1 MIERKSWVAFVLAAL
16 LMLGGVAA
24 SEALKPRQS
33 MADMKPKL
41 VLAELVPP
49 SFGVWREVRSMQ
61 PVMPDPTVQAIID
74 MTYSEVLARAYVND
88 LGQVVMLTIAYGK
101 DQNSEAT
108 AAHRPE
114 FCYTGQ
120 GFSIKNKGVHEAQLA
135 THALEVQQLVGT
147 KQGYVEPISYW
158 VTLAESATLP
168 GLGRKLAQLRY
179 GLQGQVADGMLV
191 RVSSPNRDLDKAYE
205 LHDRFIRD
213 LEQQI
218 PISFRARFFG
228 A

>member
-1 MIERKSWVAFVLAAL
+1 MIARKSIGTFILAAL
-16 LMLGGVAA
+16 LMVGGVAV
-24 SEALKPRQS
+24 SEKLKPRRS

-41 VLAELVPP
+41 VLAELVPT
-49 SFGVWREVRSMQ
+49 SFGSWREVKTMQ

-74 MTYSEVLARAYVND
+74 MTYSDVLARAYVND
-88 LGQVVMLTIAYGK
+88 QGQMVMLTIAYGK

-120 GFSIKNKGVHEAQLA
+120 GFSIQRQGIHEARLA
-135 THALEVQQLVGT
+135 NHSLAVQQLVGRR
-147 KQGYVEPISYW
+147 QGYVEPISYW

-191 RVSSPNRDLDKAYE
+191 RVSSPNRDLVKAYE
-205 LHDRFIRD
+205 LHDAFIRD

-218 PISFRARFFG
+218 PVSFRARFFG

>member
-1 MIERKSWVAFVLAAL
+1 MFGRKSTGVFVLAAL
-16 LMLGGVAA
+16 LMLGGVFA

-41 VLAELVPP
+41 VLADLIPP
-49 SFGVWREVRSMQ
+49 SFGAWREVKSMRL
-61 PVMPDPTVQAIID
+61 VMPDPTVQAIID
-74 MTYSEVLARAYVND
+74 TTYSDVLARAYVND
-88 LGQVVMLTIAYGK
+88 AGQTVMLTIAYGK

-120 GFSIKNKGVHEAQLA
+120 GFTIQNNGVHEAKLA
-135 THALEVQQLVGT
+135 QHALAVQQLVGT

-191 RVSSPNRDLDKAYE
+191 RVSSPNRDLEKAYE
-205 LHDRFIRD
+205 LHEVFIRD

-218 PISFRARFFG
+218 PVSFRARFFG

>member
-1 MIERKSWVAFVLAAL
+1 MIERKSWVAFGLAAL

-88 LGQVVMLTIAYGK
+88 LGQVVMLTIAAVCTLCLCVNYLHLQSSITASIHGVELLEAKLEHLKTENNALEMNINTSVDLDHVYKVATEELGMVYANK
-101 DQNSEAT
+101 DQILHYDKTESE
-108 AAHRPE
+108 
-114 FCYTGQ
+114 
-120 GFSIKNKGVHEAQLA
+120 
-135 THALEVQQLVGT
+135 
-147 KQGYVEPISYW
+147 YVRQNE
-158 VTLAESATLP
+158 
-168 GLGRKLAQLRY
+168 
-179 GLQGQVADGMLV
+179 D
-191 RVSSPNRDLDKAYE
+191 
-205 LHDRFIRD
+205 
-213 LEQQI
+213 I
-218 PISFRARFFG
+218 PKH
-228 A
+228 

>member
-1 MIERKSWVAFVLAAL
+1 MMDRKSILPFVLVTL
-16 LMLGGVAA
+16 LMLGGVGA
-24 SEALKPRQS
+24 SEALKPRAS

-49 SFGVWREVRSMQ
+49 SFGRWREVKSMQ
-61 PVMPDPTVQAIID
+61 AVLPDPSTQAIID
-74 MTYSEVLARAYVND
+74 MTYSDVVTRAYVND
-88 LGQVVMLTIAYGK
+88 AGQVVMLTIAYGK

-120 GFSIKNKGVHEAQLA
+120 GFTIKNRGVHVAKLA
-135 THALEVQQLVGT
+135 NHSISLQQLVGS

-179 GLQGQVADGMLV
+179 GLQGMVADGMLV
-191 RVSSPNRDLDKAYE
+191 RISSPDGDLERAYQ
-205 LHDRFIRD
+205 LHDTFIRD

-218 PISFRARFFG
+218 PDVFRARFFG